1 MNSFLTILF
10 SILYVTASSG
20 AAFQLQFCKGQV
32 VDMKLWSDEEGG
44 CDNDCPTGK
53 PEKECCQYT
62 QQQLKG
68 DSQHDDLVT
77 SISKPVYLAAII
89 SYPTQDVPSSLSSI
103 VVEYPKSN
111 GPPLAGKI
119 ALYIKNCVFRI

>member
-1 MNSFLTILF
+1 MF

-32 VDMKLWSDEEGG
+32 VDVNVWSEKES
-44 CDNDCPTGK
+44 CATECPTGK
-53 PEKECCQYT
+53 PEKECCKYS
-62 QQQLKG
+62 QQQLKA

-77 SISKPVYLAAII
+77 SISKPVYLAAIL
-89 SYPTQDVPSSLSSI
+89 SYPTQDVPSSVSSI

-111 GPPLAGKI
+111 GPPLAGKV